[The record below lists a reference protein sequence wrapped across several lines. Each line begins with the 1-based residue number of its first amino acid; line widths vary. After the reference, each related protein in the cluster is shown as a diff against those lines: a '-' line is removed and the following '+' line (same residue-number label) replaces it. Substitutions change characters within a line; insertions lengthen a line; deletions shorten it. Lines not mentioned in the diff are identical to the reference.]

1 MRFKNVG
8 RNPMMR
14 NIGNKVQSQS
24 SEFSATY
31 SGVIMKSTFLLALL
45 GLSGLFT
52 AYNLMTTGSVQG
64 GIFTLI
70 GAAIGAFISAMI
82 AMYKPNLAPI
92 FSVVYALLEGV
103 VLGAISGI
111 YTLAYGDMIVP
122 TALMATGGV
131 FVAMLLLYRSGII
144 RVGPMFRRI
153 MYSLLLGVMFTY
165 LFLFIAQFFGFFES
179 AIGMDIYMLVV
190 IASAGIASF
199 FLLIDFDNIS
209 ELVKSGADKQYEWV
223 LSLSLILTIVWLYIE
238 LLKLLAILRER

>member
-1 MRFKNVG
+1 MRFRNVG

-14 NIGNKVQSQS
+14 TVGKQVRSES
-24 SEFSATY
+24 SEYGASY
-31 SGVIMKSTFLLALL
+31 SGVILKTTFLLALL
-45 GLSGLFT
+45 AISGLYT
-52 AYNLMTTGSVQG
+52 AYNLMTTGNIQG
-64 GIFTLI
+64 GIITLI
-70 GAAIGAFISAMI
+70 GSAIGAFIAAMI
-82 AMYKPNLAPI
+82 AMYKPNVAPF

-111 YTLAYGDMIVP
+111 YTLEYGDMIVP

-131 FVAMLLLYRSGII
+131 FVAMLLLYKSGII

-153 MYSLLLGVMFTY
+153 MYSLLLGVVFTY
-165 LFLFIAQFFGFFES
+165 LFLFIAGFFGFFES
-179 AIGMDIYMLVV
+179 ALGMDIYLLVV

-209 ELVKSGADKQYEWV
+209 ELVESGADKQYEWV
-223 LSLSLILTIVWLYIE
+223 FSLSLILTIVWLYIE